1 MRNRPTHTPHHRLTG
16 RTASVRAAMGP
27 GTQLPG
33 PSGRTVDLAMGVS
46 SRRPSVAR
54 LSGAVARPSH
64 RRRG

>member
-1 MRNRPTHTPHHRLTG
+1 MRNRPSHTPHHRLMG

-33 PSGRTVDLAMGVS
+33 PTGRTLDLAMGVS
-46 SRRPSVAR
+46 SRRPSVTR
-54 LSGAVARPSH
+54 LSGAVTRSSH

>member
-1 MRNRPTHTPHHRLTG
+1 MRTNLTTPHSPQTTQG
-16 RTASVRAAMGP
+16 SAARAVMGP

-33 PSGRTVDLAMGVS
+33 PSYRTLSAAMGVRT
-46 SRRPSVAR
+46 RRPVTAR